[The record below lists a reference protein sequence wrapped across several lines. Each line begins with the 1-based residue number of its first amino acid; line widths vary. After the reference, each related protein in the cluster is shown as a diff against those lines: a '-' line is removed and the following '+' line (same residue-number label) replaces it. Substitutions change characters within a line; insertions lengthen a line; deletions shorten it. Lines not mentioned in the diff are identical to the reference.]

1 MALGH
6 VPPRAQ
12 TGRTTVNQVAPME
25 GNPMSFTITPPGTK
39 VAGDSVDEVM
49 TSVKAKNPAEPE
61 FHQAVQEVFESL
73 RPVLQRHPEFRAAR
87 ILERIVEPERV
98 LMFRVPWFD
107 DQGNVQVN
115 RGFRIEMNSA
125 IGPYK
130 GGLRFHPS
138 VNLGI
143 LKFLAFEQVF
153 KNSLTTL
160 PMGGGKGG
168 SDFDPKGKSDNEVMR
183 FCQSFMTELWRHI
196 GPDTDVPAGDIGVG
210 GREIGFL
217 FGQYKRLA
225 NEFTGVLTG
234 KGLNWGGSLIRPEA
248 TGYGCVYFA
257 SEMLKT
263 RKDSL
268 EGKLCLVS
276 GSGNVS
282 QYTVEKLLDLGAKPI
297 TASDSNGVIFDPD
310 GIDRERLAWIMELK
324 NVRRG
329 RIREY
334 ADHFKQAVFMPTDV
348 KLDHNPIWNIKAD
361 CAFPSATQN
370 EIGAKDAANL
380 IKNGVKLVAEG
391 ANMPSTLEA
400 TKMFLEAGVLYGPAK
415 AANAGGVAT
424 SGLEMV
430 QNSMRLSWTR
440 EEVDDRLHKIMVAIH
455 RNCFETAQAYGTP
468 GNLVNGANIAGF
480 LKVANA
486 MLDQGLV

>member
-1 MALGH
+1 
-6 VPPRAQ
+6 
-12 TGRTTVNQVAPME
+12 
-25 GNPMSFTITPPGTK
+25 MSVGTLTPSDTK
-39 VAGDSVDEVM
+39 VSDDYIEQVM
-49 TSVKAKNPAEPE
+49 AQVRAKNPAEPE

-73 RPVLQRHPEFRAAR
+73 RLVLQRHPEYREAR

-98 LMFRVPWFD
+98 IMFRVPWFD
-107 DQGNVQVN
+107 DQNKIQVN

-138 VNLGI
+138 VTLGI

-183 FCQSFMTELWRHI
+183 FCQSFMTELYRHI

-257 SEMLKT
+257 AEMLKSREET
-263 RKDSL
+263 L

-282 QYTVEKLLDLGAKPI
+282 QYTIEKLLDLGAKPI
-297 TASDSNGVIFDPD
+297 TLSDSNGVICDPD
-310 GIDRERLAWIMELK
+310 GIDREKLAYVMELK
-324 NVRRG
+324 NARRG
-329 RIREY
+329 RIHEY
-334 ADHFKQAVFMPTDV
+334 AEKFKKAIFIPTDI
-348 KLDHNPIWNIKAD
+348 KSDHNPLWNIKAD

-370 EIGAKDAANL
+370 EINAKDAANL
-380 IKNGVKLVAEG
+380 IKNGVKVVAEG
-391 ANMPSTLEA
+391 ANMPSTLGA
-400 TKMFLEAGVLYGPAK
+400 TKLFLEAGVLYGPAK

-424 SGLEMV
+424 SGLEMA
-430 QNSMRLSWTR
+430 QNSARLSWTR
-440 EEVDDRLHKIMVAIH
+440 EEVDDRLHTIMIAIH
-455 RNCFETAQAYGTP
+455 SNCFETAEKYGTP
-468 GNLVNGANIAGF
+468 GNLVNGANIGGF
-480 LKVANA
+480 LKVADA